1 MTRMDLD
8 PGPNEAYAMDDW
20 NGYPESRQGLLN
32 VLAQRKKPGVL
43 VVTGDNHHHMAGD
56 IYPGEPQGTPVATE
70 LVGTSISSGGDGNP
84 ANALNI
90 RMKAVAA
97 GSPQMHYYEDRRG
110 YVVCALDR
118 AQCTA
123 DFRELEYVS
132 RPGSGLREGVR
143 FHIDRKQPGA
153 QRA

>member
-1 MTRMDLD
+1 
-8 PGPNEAYAMDDW
+8 
-20 NGYPESRQGLLN
+20 
-32 VLAQRKKPGVL
+32 
-43 VVTGDNHHHMAGD
+43 
-56 IYPGEPQGTPVATE
+56 
-70 LVGTSISSGGDGNP
+70 
-84 ANALNI
+84 
-90 RMKAVAA
+90 MKAVAA

-118 AQCTA
+118 EQCTA

-143 FHIDRKQPGA
+143 FHVDRKQPGA